1 MNQPNQMSNQTS
13 VMSDNQEYE
22 QLAGLTMEE
31 AQVLLKALYIV
42 DTHKPN
48 SIVRSAFPSPI
59 YVTLKEHS

>member
-1 MNQPNQMSNQTS
+1 
-13 VMSDNQEYE
+13 MSDNQEYE

-31 AQVLLKALYIV
+31 AQVLLKALYIA